1 MALKKFIII
10 GGRNI
15 AAELKKS
22 GCNAQYLA
30 ASDFLFEYD
39 QKSYCNTTIILAH
52 SSVLSR
58 NKYGTQASI
67 PMNKVIDKFIKIRAL
82 HKIVLSSAAVY
93 GLRASCAPLDE
104 SSRILGSSEYA
115 LEKKNLERRIR
126 KSHILN
132 SNITILRLSSVLYSD
147 LTKSGNLFTKL
158 AELQTGYR
166 DQLIVE
172 NQGMQLR
179 DFCTIDALIT
189 VLNNCSIRNG
199 LSIYNLADI
208 EVTDIKS
215 VINLFLNKQSQK
227 NVTYLTNG
235 NHRIHCHLDTHLA
248 MNSFGIQKIPISKLI
263 EI

>member
-1 MALKKFIII
+1 M
-10 GGRNI
+10 

-22 GCNAQYLA
+22 GCDVQYIS
-30 ASDFLFEYD
+30 ASDFLYEKN
-39 QKSYCNTTIILAH
+39 QKYFCNTIPILAH
-52 SSVLSR
+52 SSVLSKSR
-58 NKYGTQASI
+58 YGTQASI
-67 PMNKVIDKFIKIRAL
+67 SMNKVIDKFIKIRAL
-82 HKIVLSSAAVY
+82 HKVVLSSAAVY
-93 GLRASCAPLDE
+93 GLRVSCAPLNE

-115 LEKKNLERRIR
+115 LEKKNLERKIR
-126 KSHILN
+126 RSPILN

-158 AELQTGYR
+158 AQLQTGYR
-166 DQLIVE
+166 DQLTVE
-172 NQGMQLR
+172 HLGMQLR

-189 VLNNCSIRNG
+189 VLNNCSNPNG

-227 NVTYLTNG
+227 NVTYVTDG

-248 MNSFGIQKIPISKLI
+248 RNSFGIQKIPISKLI
-263 EI
+263 AI